1 MSTKERKLKEKENRK
16 EYILSAAFSIMERQ
30 GIFGLSLDLIAKE
43 TELAKG
49 TIYLYFKSKEEIIS
63 NLSLRARQ
71 SLFNEFKT
79 IASKNLAP
87 IDELKQ
93 IIIENFLFYKKSALN
108 YNLVSLYEVNN
119 NLIETQEMQQIGV
132 EITELI
138 VGMVN
143 KAKANGTLNP
153 KIDPMHFTFCL
164 WGMTMGMM
172 QLINVRG
179 NIIQQE
185 LGLTEEK
192 LMENYIESI
201 IFGLTK

>member
-16 EYILSAAFSIMERQ
+16 EFILSAAFSIMEKY
-30 GIFGLSLDLIAKE
+30 GIYGLNLDLIAKE
-43 TELAKG
+43 TDLAKG

-63 NLSLRARQ
+63 TLSLKAR
-71 SLFNEFKT
+71 LMLLNEFKK
-79 IASKNLAP
+79 IADKNFSP

-93 IIIENFLFYKKSALN
+93 IIIENYLFYKKSALN

-119 NLIETQEMQQIGV
+119 NLIETEEMQQIGV
-132 EITELI
+132 QITELV
-138 VGMVN
+138 VGICN
-143 KAKANGTLNP
+143 RAKVNGTLNP

-164 WGMTMGMM
+164 WGMTMGMI

-179 NIIQQE
+179 HLLQQE
-185 LGLTEEK
+185 IGLTEEH
-192 LMENYIESI
+192 LMENCIESV